1 VSYLRRVYVGSVLS
15 VSMIRPEVDD
25 EVMEMVDEI
34 IDTAVTVPLSSDELS
49 YNQKLRIVATA
60 VHEEIEE
67 NDTTLVVDRN

>member
-1 VSYLRRVYVGSVLS
+1 MSYLRRIYGASVVS

-25 EVMEMVDEI
+25 DVMEMVDEI

-67 NDTTLVVDRN
+67 NDTTLVVDLN

>member
-1 VSYLRRVYVGSVLS
+1 
-15 VSMIRPEVDD
+15 MIRPEVDD

-60 VHEEIEE
+60 VHEEIEK
-67 NDTTLVVDRN
+67 DDITLVVDRT

>member
-1 VSYLRRVYVGSVLS
+1 MSYLRRIYVGSVLS

-25 EVMEMVDEI
+25 DVMEMVDEI

>member
-1 VSYLRRVYVGSVLS
+1 
-15 VSMIRPEVDD
+15 MIRPEVDD

-60 VHEEIEE
+60 VHEEIEK
-67 NDTTLVVDRN
+67 DDITLVVDRS

>member
-1 VSYLRRVYVGSVLS
+1 
-15 VSMIRPEVDD
+15 MIRPEVDD
-25 EVMEMVDEI
+25 DVMEMVDEI